1 MIKKVGRS
9 ACTSILIGKK
19 ATIDQSIIIGRN
31 EDCKT
36 AWPKHLA
43 FNKHQVKINNIF
55 KSKANK
61 FTIDLPNEIFSY
73 SSTPEWTDQYG

>member
-31 EDCKT
+31 ED
-36 AWPKHLA
+36 LLSL
-43 FNKHQVKINNIF
+43 I
-55 KSKANK
+55 
-61 FTIDLPNEIFSY
+61 
-73 SSTPEWTDQYG
+73 